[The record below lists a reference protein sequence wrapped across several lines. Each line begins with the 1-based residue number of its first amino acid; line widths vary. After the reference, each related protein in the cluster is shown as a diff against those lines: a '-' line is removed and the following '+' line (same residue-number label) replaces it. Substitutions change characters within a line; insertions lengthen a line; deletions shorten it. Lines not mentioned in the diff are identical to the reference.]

1 MTSMRI
7 IEPVNFLL
15 GAPVYYQSGS
25 LAISGMT
32 GITDEWINYLWNFQ
46 KYLKKIEDSLTANGL
61 NMLQNIACSETLAAN
76 FYPSSKTSFQAI
88 NFTWASAASANNF
101 SSITPLWR
109 RYYKYL
115 PSETT
120 TPIYLCIEGGLK
132 GGNATSQNS
141 SSRVTAHLSLSV
153 STSFSETA
161 GLLGNIATHFF
172 PTAYDSASATTGGV
186 GNFTGNLYFYTN
198 GDDFYLSLMSL
209 QNVNKSN
216 DYLILGRTSASYTT
230 PNNFQRGIIFSK
242 SQVFVSGMQPT
253 FEPVCIMPPV
263 FTAMNS
269 SGLLN
274 SALNISSLNI
284 STRFI
289 TVSSVNY
296 MGVKALVDECVETV
310 KTQGRIIAEP
320 FTFADLGGNY
330 YVVPKLIR
338 LVDPDRSTLNIYEQN
353 LSLFGE
359 VKKIA
364 IFPLMLTLSTVNS
377 VTYNNIGATTIG
389 MMLDDSII
397 NV

>member
-7 IEPVNFLL
+7 IEPINFLL
-15 GAPVYYQSGS
+15 GAPVYYQTGN
-25 LAISGMT
+25 LAISDMI

-46 KYLKKIEDSLTANGL
+46 KYLKKIENSLTANGL
-61 NMLQNIACSETLAAN
+61 NMLQNITCSDTLAAN

-88 NFTWASAASANNF
+88 NFTWTSSTNNF
-101 SSITPLWR
+101 NIITPLWR

-141 SSRVTAHLSLSV
+141 SSRVTAHLSVSI
-153 STSFSETA
+153 STSFSETI
-161 GLLGNIATHFF
+161 GLLGNITTHFF
-172 PTAYDSASATTGGV
+172 PTAYDLSSSSPGGV
-186 GNFTGNLYFYTN
+186 GNFSGNLYFYTN

-209 QNVNKSN
+209 QNISKSN

-230 PNNFQRGIIFSK
+230 PNNFHRGIIFSK
-242 SQVFVSGMQPT
+242 SQVFVSGMQPS

-263 FTAMNS
+263 FTGFNS
-269 SGLLN
+269 TGLTA

-320 FTFADLGGNY
+320 FTFTDLGGNY
-330 YVVPKLIR
+330 YVLPKVIR
-338 LVDPDRSTLNIYEQN
+338 LVDPDRSTLNVYEQN

-359 VKKIA
+359 AKKIA
-364 IFPLMLTLSTVNS
+364 VIPLMLTLSTVNS
-377 VTYNNIGATTIG
+377 SIYNNIGATTIG

>member
-15 GAPVYYQSGS
+15 GAPVYYQSGN
-25 LAISGMT
+25 LAISGMI

-61 NMLQNIACSETLAAN
+61 NMLQNVACSDTLAAN

-88 NFTWASAASANNF
+88 NFTWASSTNNF
-101 SSITPLWR
+101 NSITPLWR

-120 TPIYLCIEGGLK
+120 TPIYICIEGGLK
-132 GGNATSQNS
+132 GGNATAQNS
-141 SSRVTAHLSLSV
+141 TSRVTAHLSLSI
-153 STSFSETA
+153 STSFSETI
-161 GLLGNIATHFF
+161 GLLGNITTHYF
-172 PTAYDSASATTGGV
+172 PTAYDLSSSTSGGV
-186 GNFTGNLYFYTN
+186 GSVSGNLYFYTN

-209 QNVNKSN
+209 QNIGKSY
-216 DYLILGRTSASYTT
+216 DYLILGRTSTSYTT
-230 PNNFQRGIIFSK
+230 PNNFPRGIIFSK
-242 SQVFVSGMQPT
+242 SRVFVSGMQPS

-263 FTAMNS
+263 FLGHSNG
-269 SGLLN
+269 GL
-274 SALNISSLNI
+274 STPALNISSLI
-284 STRFI
+284 TATRFI

-320 FTFADLGGNY
+320 FTFTDLGGNY
-330 YVVPKLIR
+330 YVLPKVIM

-359 VKKIA
+359 SKKIA
-364 IFPLMLTLSTVNS
+364 IIPLMLTLSTINS
-377 VTYNNIGATTIG
+377 SIYNNIGATTIG

>member
-15 GAPVYYQSGS
+15 GAPVYYQSGN
-25 LAISGMT
+25 LAISGMI

-61 NMLQNIACSETLAAN
+61 NMLQNVACSDALAAN

-88 NFTWASAASANNF
+88 NFTWASSADSF
-101 SSITPLWR
+101 RTITPLWR

-120 TPIYLCIEGGLK
+120 TPIYIRIEGGLK
-132 GGNATSQNS
+132 GGNATAQNS
-141 SSRVTAHLSLSV
+141 MSRVTAHLSLSI
-153 STSFSETA
+153 STSFSETI
-161 GLLGNIATHFF
+161 GLLGNITTHFF
-172 PTAYDSASATTGGV
+172 PTAYDSVSQSYGGV
-186 GNFTGNLYFYTN
+186 GSISGNLYFYTN

-209 QNVNKSN
+209 QNIGKSY

-230 PNNFQRGIIFSK
+230 PNNFPRGIIFSK
-242 SQVFVSGMQPT
+242 SRVFVSGMQPS

-263 FTAMNS
+263 FS
-269 SGLLN
+269 YYDQYGLIN
-274 SALNISSLNI
+274 FALNTPNLITA
-284 STRFI
+284 TRFI

-320 FTFADLGGNY
+320 FTFTDLGGNY
-330 YVVPKLIR
+330 YVLPKVIR
-338 LVDPDRSTLNIYEQN
+338 LVDPDRSTLNVYEQN

-359 VKKIA
+359 SKKIA
-364 IFPLMLTLSTVNS
+364 IIPLMLTLSTINS
-377 VTYNNIGATTIG
+377 SIYNNIGATTTGI
-389 MMLDDSII
+389 MLDDSII